1 MRSIK
6 QNIRGFQMKRYTGS
20 LTIFIMAITIAAS
33 ARQKTEPSHGSVI
46 VQDGVNAI
54 VCNNKNE
61 QLTTKG
67 SVKPVQLPIGK
78 YQITSWNLKRTDKN
92 RALWELKAEDI
103 NHKNTFNVTENVKA
117 KLLIGE
123 PVVSTLTVKK
133 DDSEFYFRHYFKGQ
147 LGEKIE
153 LTKNQSR
160 PDPPKLLIRNEDGS
174 YQQSLTFQY
183 G

>member
-6 QNIRGFQMKRYTGS
+6 QNIRGFQMKRYIGS
-20 LTIFIMAITIAAS
+20 LTIFVIAITIPAS
-33 ARQKTEPSHGSVI
+33 ARQKNEPSHGSVI

-54 VCNNKNE
+54 VRNKKDE
-61 QLTTKG
+61 RLTIKG
-67 SVKPVQLPIGK
+67 SVKSVLLPIGK
-78 YQITSWNLKRTDKN
+78 YHIKSWSLKRTDKN
-92 RALWELKAEDI
+92 GALWELKAEDI
-103 NHKNTFNVTENVKA
+103 NHKNTFDVTESTKA

-123 PVVSTLTVKK
+123 PVVSTLTVRK
-133 DDSEFYFRHYFKGQ
+133 DDSEFYFRHYFIGR
-147 LGEKIE
+147 LGENVE

-174 YQQSLTFQY
+174 YQQSLTFEY